1 MCIRDRQK
9 GIASGARGEGDEDF
23 AIFEGEDSDEAP
35 EESINALHRVG
46 LQDMRPALRAL
57 KGGAGGSLED
67 RIATL
72 ASCLGVPI
80 ESRKL
85 SELPEEQFT
94 RAAQPRHAGYQ
105 ASTRVVLSRLSVPM
119 LLDSG
124 ATTSALMEEAVM
136 AVIAETLRAYSEG
149 ELTLQSELYP
159 VVRIYKYSDAGSA
172 PLSGVMAKAKTI
184 IVHAI
189 TLRVQFVPEGQ
200 STGPWRDIYFKVLPA
215 GSASLST
222 AGILGMP
229 VLDRPPVRAGV
240 EGSGYYPRL

>member
-1 MCIRDRQK
+1 
-9 GIASGARGEGDEDF
+9 
-23 AIFEGEDSDEAP
+23 
-35 EESINALHRVG
+35 
-46 LQDMRPALRAL
+46 
-57 KGGAGGSLED
+57 
-67 RIATL
+67 
-72 ASCLGVPI
+72 
-80 ESRKL
+80 
-85 SELPEEQFT
+85 
-94 RAAQPRHAGYQ
+94 
-105 ASTRVVLSRLSVPM
+105 M